1 MSIMPYG
8 TLTGTEP
15 GPTVRAY
22 RQAHAAPGEVR
33 MRFPLTAEQE
43 TIRAR
48 ARALAD
54 HEFRERAA
62 RWDER
67 EEYPWDNV
75 KRLVEAGF
83 LGMTVPPAYG
93 GQGKP
98 LLDVVLA
105 IEQVARVCGVTGR
118 ILVDSNLG
126 PVGAIVHYGTE
137 AQKQKYLPRVLQGD
151 KPAIAITESGAGSAA
166 SELQTRAERAGDA
179 WVLSGTKRWITGAGV
194 SQTYVVLCRFD
205 GIPGS
210 AGIGALIVD
219 ADARGLRVTR
229 RERAMGMRG
238 IPEGEVVFD
247 RCRIP
252 GENLLLSAGGFKQLM
267 AAYNGQR
274 LGAATVALGLAQG
287 ALEAAVQ
294 HAGTREQFGRPIGH
308 FQGLRWMIADMAL
321 QVETA
326 RQLIYRAAANAGS
339 GLPDMVEAAMAKT
352 LASETAVRV
361 TNDALQVFGASGYSR
376 DLPLERMVRDAR
388 MFTIAGGT
396 VQMMRNLVAGAWLGR
411 LDEPG
416 L

>member
-1 MSIMPYG
+1 
-8 TLTGTEP
+8 
-15 GPTVRAY
+15 
-22 RQAHAAPGEVR
+22 
-33 MRFPLTAEQE
+33 MRFPLTPEQE
-43 TIRAR
+43 AVRAR

-75 KRLVEAGF
+75 KRLVEAG
-83 LGMTVPPAYG
+83 LMGMTVPAAYG
-93 GQGKP
+93 GPGRD
-98 LLDVVLA
+98 LLDVILA

-126 PVGAIVHYGTE
+126 AVGALIHFGSE

-151 KPAIAITESGAGSAA
+151 KPAIAITEAGAGSAA
-166 SELQTRAERAGDA
+166 ADLETRAERAGDA
-179 WVLSGTKRWITGAGV
+179 WRLTGSKRWITGAGV

-219 ADARGLRVTR
+219 AGTPGLTVAR

-252 GENLLLSAGGFKQLM
+252 AENLLLPAGGFKQLM

-274 LGAATVALGLAQG
+274 LGAATVALGLSQG

-294 HAGTREQFGRPIGH
+294 HAGAREQFGRPIGH

-321 QVETA
+321 QVESA
-326 RQLIYRAAANAGS
+326 RQLIYRAAANAGP
-339 GLPDMVEAAMAKT
+339 GLPDMIEAAMAKT
-352 LASETAVRV
+352 LASETAIRV
-361 TNDALQVFGASGYSR
+361 TNDALQIFGASGYSR

>member
-1 MSIMPYG
+1 
-8 TLTGTEP
+8 
-15 GPTVRAY
+15 
-22 RQAHAAPGEVR
+22 
-33 MRFPLTAEQE
+33 MRFPLTPEQE
-43 TIRAR
+43 ALRAR
-48 ARALAD
+48 ARAIAD

-75 KRLVEAGF
+75 KRLVEAG
-83 LGMTVPPAYG
+83 LMGMTVPHAYG
-93 GQGKP
+93 GPGRS
-98 LLDVVLA
+98 LLDVVLT

-118 ILVDSNLG
+118 IVVDSNLG
-126 PVGAIVHYGTE
+126 PVGALVHFGSE

-151 KPAIAITESGAGSAA
+151 KPAIAITEAGAGSAA
-166 SELQTRAERAGDA
+166 SELETRAERDGDA
-179 WVLSGTKRWITGAGV
+179 WVLTGAKRWITGAGV

-219 ADARGLRVTR
+219 AGTPGLAVTR

-252 GENLLLSAGGFKQLM
+252 GENLLLPAGGFKQLM

-274 LGAATVALGLAQG
+274 LGAATVALGLSQG

-294 HAGTREQFGRPIGH
+294 HAGAREQFGRPIGH

-326 RQLIYRAAANAGS
+326 RQLIYRAAANAGA
-339 GLPDMVEAAMAKT
+339 GLPDMIEAAMAKT

-388 MFTIAGGT
+388 MFTIGGGT

>member
-1 MSIMPYG
+1 
-8 TLTGTEP
+8 
-15 GPTVRAY
+15 
-22 RQAHAAPGEVR
+22 
-33 MRFPLTAEQE
+33 MRFPLTPEQE
-43 TIRAR
+43 AIRAR

-75 KRLVEAGF
+75 KRLVEAG
-83 LGMTVPPAYG
+83 LMGMTVPAAYG
-93 GQGKP
+93 GPGRD
-98 LLDVVLA
+98 LLDVILA

-126 PVGAIVHYGTE
+126 AVGALVHFGSE

-151 KPAIAITESGAGSAA
+151 KPAIAITEAGAGSAA
-166 SELQTRAERAGDA
+166 TDLETRAERAGDA
-179 WVLSGTKRWITGAGV
+179 WRLTGSKRWITGAGV

-219 ADARGLRVTR
+219 AGTPGLTVAR

-252 GENLLLSAGGFKQLM
+252 GENLLLPAGGFKQLM

-274 LGAATVALGLAQG
+274 LGAATVALGLSQG

-294 HAGTREQFGRPIGH
+294 HAGAREQFGRPIGH

-321 QVETA
+321 QVESA
-326 RQLIYRAAANAGS
+326 RQLIYRAAANAGP
-339 GLPDMVEAAMAKT
+339 GLPDMIEAAMAKT
-352 LASETAVRV
+352 LASETAIRV

>member
-1 MSIMPYG
+1 
-8 TLTGTEP
+8 
-15 GPTVRAY
+15 
-22 RQAHAAPGEVR
+22 

-43 TIRAR
+43 SIRAR

-54 HEFRERAA
+54 REFRERAA

-75 KRLVEAGF
+75 KQLVEAG
-83 LGMTVPPAYG
+83 LMGMTVPAAYG
-93 GQGKP
+93 GQGKA

-105 IEQVARVCGVTGR
+105 IEQVARACGVTGR

-126 PVGAIVHYGTE
+126 AVGAIVHYGSE
-137 AQKQKYLPRVLQGD
+137 AQKRKYLPGVVQGD
-151 KPAIAITESGAGSAA
+151 KPAIAITEPGAGSAA
-166 SELQTRAERAGDA
+166 SDLETRAEPSGDGWA
-179 WVLSGTKRWITGAGV
+179 LTGTKRWITGAGV
-194 SQTYVVLCRFD
+194 SQTYVVLCRF
-205 GIPGS
+205 GGTPG
-210 AGIGALIVD
+210 AEGIGALIVE
-219 ADARGLRVTR
+219 AAAPGLTVTR

-247 RCRIP
+247 RCRVP
-252 GENLLLSAGGFKQLM
+252 GENLLVPAGGFKRLM

-274 LGAATVALGLAQG
+274 VGAAAVALGLAQG
-287 ALEAAVQ
+287 ALEAAVGY
-294 HAGTREQFGRPIGH
+294 AGEREQFGRPIGH

-321 QVETA
+321 QVEAA
-326 RQLIYRAAANAGS
+326 RQMIYRAAANAGD

-396 VQMMRNLVAGAWLGR
+396 VQMMRNMVAGAWLGR

>member
-1 MSIMPYG
+1 
-8 TLTGTEP
+8 
-15 GPTVRAY
+15 
-22 RQAHAAPGEVR
+22 

-43 TIRAR
+43 AIRAR

-75 KRLVEAGF
+75 KQLVESG
-83 LGMTVPPAYG
+83 LMGMAIPTAHG
-93 GQGKP
+93 GQGKS
-98 LLDVVLA
+98 LLDVVLV

-126 PVGAIVHYGTE
+126 AVGAIVEFGSE
-137 AQKQKYLPRVLQGD
+137 AQKRKYLPRVVQGD
-151 KPAIAITESGAGSAA
+151 KPAIAITEPHAGSAA
-166 SELQTRAERAGDA
+166 SDLETRAEPSGDS
-179 WVLSGTKRWITGAGV
+179 WILTGTKRWITGAGV
-194 SQTYVVLCRFD
+194 SRTYVVFCRFD
-205 GIPGS
+205 GIPGPE
-210 AGIGALIVD
+210 GIGALIVE
-219 ADARGLRVTR
+219 ADTPGLSVTR

-247 RCRIP
+247 RCRVP
-252 GENLLLSAGGFKQLM
+252 GENLLLPAGGFKRLM

-274 LGAATVALGLAQG
+274 VGAATVALGLAQG
-287 ALEAAVQ
+287 ALEAAVRY
-294 HAGTREQFGRPIGH
+294 AGERHQFGQPIGH
-308 FQGLRWMIADMAL
+308 FQGLRWMVADMAL
-321 QVETA
+321 QVEAA
-326 RQLIYRAAANAGS
+326 RQLIYRTAANAGR
-339 GLPDMVEAAMAKT
+339 GLPDMIEAAMAKT
-352 LASETAVRV
+352 LAAETAVRV

-396 VQMMRNLVAGAWLGR
+396 VQMMRNVVAGSWLGR
-411 LDEPG
+411 LDDPG

>member
-1 MSIMPYG
+1 
-8 TLTGTEP
+8 
-15 GPTVRAY
+15 
-22 RQAHAAPGEVR
+22 
-33 MRFPLTAEQE
+33 MRFPLTAGQE
-43 TIRAR
+43 AIRTR

-54 HEFRERAA
+54 NEFRERAA

-75 KRLVEAGF
+75 KQLVEAG
-83 LGMTVPPAYG
+83 LMGMTIPPAYG
-93 GQGKP
+93 GQGKT
-98 LLDVVLA
+98 LLDLVLA

-126 PVGAIVHYGTE
+126 AVGAIAEYGSE
-137 AQKQKYLPRVLQGD
+137 AQKRKYLPRVVQGD
-151 KPAIAITESGAGSAA
+151 KPAIAITEPAAGSAA
-166 SELQTRAERAGDA
+166 SDLETRAETRGDA
-179 WVLSGTKRWITGAGV
+179 WVLTGTKRWITGAGV
-194 SQTYVVLCRFD
+194 SQTYVVFCRFD
-205 GIPGS
+205 GIPG
-210 AGIGALIVD
+210 AEGIGALIVE
-219 ADARGLRVTR
+219 ADTAGLAVTR

-247 RCRIP
+247 RCRVP
-252 GENLLLSAGGFKQLM
+252 RDNLLLPAGGFRRLM

-287 ALEAAVQ
+287 ALEAAVRY
-294 HAGTREQFGRPIGH
+294 AGEREQFGRPIGH

-321 QVETA
+321 QVEAA
-326 RQLIYRAAANAGS
+326 RQLVYRAAANAGA
-339 GLPDMVEAAMAKT
+339 GLPDMIEAAMAKT
-352 LASETAVRV
+352 LASETAARV
-361 TNDALQVFGASGYSR
+361 TNDALQIFGASGYSR

-396 VQMMRNLVAGAWLGR
+396 VQMMRNVVAGAWLGR

>member
-1 MSIMPYG
+1 
-8 TLTGTEP
+8 
-15 GPTVRAY
+15 
-22 RQAHAAPGEVR
+22 
-33 MRFPLTAEQE
+33 MRFPLTPEQE
-43 TIRAR
+43 SIRAR

-75 KRLVEAGF
+75 KRLVEAG
-83 LGMTVPPAYG
+83 LVGMTVPTAYG
-93 GQGKP
+93 GP
-98 LLDVVLA
+98 ARALLDVVLA

-126 PVGAIVHYGTE
+126 PVGALVHYGSE

-151 KPAIAITESGAGSAA
+151 KPAIAITEAGAGSAA
-166 SELQTRAERAGDA
+166 SDLETRAERDGDA
-179 WVLSGTKRWITGAGV
+179 WVLTGAKRWITGAGV

-219 ADARGLRVTR
+219 AGTPGLAVTR

-252 GENLLLSAGGFKQLM
+252 GENLLLPAGGFKQLM

-294 HAGTREQFGRPIGH
+294 HAGAREQFGRPIGH

-339 GLPDMVEAAMAKT
+339 GLPDMIEAAMAKT
-352 LASETAVRV
+352 VASETAVRV

>member
-1 MSIMPYG
+1 
-8 TLTGTEP
+8 
-15 GPTVRAY
+15 
-22 RQAHAAPGEVR
+22 
-33 MRFPLTAEQE
+33 MRFPLTPEQE
-43 TIRAR
+43 AVRAR

-75 KRLVEAGF
+75 KRLVEAG
-83 LGMTVPPAYG
+83 LMGMTVPAAYG
-93 GQGKP
+93 GPGRD
-98 LLDVVLA
+98 LLDVILA

-126 PVGAIVHYGTE
+126 AVGALVHFGSE

-151 KPAIAITESGAGSAA
+151 KPAIAITEAGAGSAA
-166 SELQTRAERAGDA
+166 ADLETRAERAGDA
-179 WVLSGTKRWITGAGV
+179 WRLTGSKRWITGAGV

-219 ADARGLRVTR
+219 AGTPGLTVAR

-252 GENLLLSAGGFKQLM
+252 AENLLLPAGGFKQLM

-274 LGAATVALGLAQG
+274 LGAATVALGLSQG

-294 HAGTREQFGRPIGH
+294 HAGAREQFGRPIGH

-321 QVETA
+321 QVESA
-326 RQLIYRAAANAGS
+326 RQLIYRAAANAGP
-339 GLPDMVEAAMAKT
+339 GLPDMIEAAMAKT
-352 LASETAVRV
+352 LASETAIRV

>member
-1 MSIMPYG
+1 
-8 TLTGTEP
+8 
-15 GPTVRAY
+15 
-22 RQAHAAPGEVR
+22 
-33 MRFPLTAEQE
+33 MRFPLTPEQE
-43 TIRAR
+43 AVRAR

-75 KRLVEAGF
+75 KRLVEAG
-83 LGMTVPPAYG
+83 LMGMTVPAAYG
-93 GQGKP
+93 GPGRD
-98 LLDVVLA
+98 LLDVILA
-105 IEQVARVCGVTGR
+105 IEQVARACGITGR

-126 PVGAIVHYGTE
+126 AVGALIHFGSE
-137 AQKQKYLPRVLQGD
+137 AQKHKYLPRVLQGD
-151 KPAIAITESGAGSAA
+151 KPAIAITEAGAGSAA
-166 SELQTRAERAGDA
+166 ADLETRAERDGDA
-179 WVLSGTKRWITGAGV
+179 WRLTGSKRWITGAGI

-205 GIPGS
+205 GIPGA

-219 ADARGLRVTR
+219 AGTPGLTVRR

-252 GENLLLSAGGFKQLM
+252 AENLLLPAGGFKQLM

-274 LGAATVALGLAQG
+274 LGAAAVALGLSQG

-294 HAGTREQFGRPIGH
+294 HAGAREQFGRPIGH

-321 QVETA
+321 QVEST
-326 RQLIYRAAANAGS
+326 RQLIYRAAANAGP
-339 GLPDMVEAAMAKT
+339 GLPDMIEAAMAKT
-352 LASETAVRV
+352 LAGEAAVRV

>member
-1 MSIMPYG
+1 
-8 TLTGTEP
+8 
-15 GPTVRAY
+15 
-22 RQAHAAPGEVR
+22 
-33 MRFPLTAEQE
+33 MRFPLTPEQE
-43 TIRAR
+43 ALRAR

-54 HEFRERAA
+54 HEFRQRAA
-62 RWDER
+62 RWDEQ

-75 KRLVEAGF
+75 KRLVEAGL
-83 LGMTVPPAYG
+83 LGMTVPAAYG
-93 GQGKP
+93 GPGRA

-126 PVGAIVHYGTE
+126 PVGALIHFGSE
-137 AQKQKYLPRVLQGD
+137 AQKQKYLARVLQGD
-151 KPAIAITESGAGSAA
+151 KPAIAITEAGAGSAA
-166 SELQTRAERAGDA
+166 SDLATRAERDGDT
-179 WVLSGTKRWITGAGV
+179 WVLTGAKQWITGAGV

-219 ADARGLRVTR
+219 AGTPGLAVTR

-252 GENLLLSAGGFKQLM
+252 GENLLLPAGGFKQLM

-294 HAGTREQFGRPIGH
+294 HAGAREQFGRPIGH

-339 GLPDMVEAAMAKT
+339 GLPDMIEAAMAKT
-352 LASETAVRV
+352 VASETAVRV

-376 DLPLERMVRDAR
+376 DLPLQRMVRDAR

-396 VQMMRNLVAGAWLGR
+396 VQMMRNLIAGAWLGR

>member
-1 MSIMPYG
+1 
-8 TLTGTEP
+8 
-15 GPTVRAY
+15 
-22 RQAHAAPGEVR
+22 

-43 TIRAR
+43 AIQAR

-75 KRLVEAGF
+75 KQLVEAG
-83 LGMTVPPAYG
+83 LMGMTIPPAYG

-98 LLDVVLA
+98 LLDLVLA

-126 PVGAIVHYGTE
+126 AVGAIVEYGSE
-137 AQKQKYLPRVLQGD
+137 AQKRKYLPRVVQGD
-151 KPAIAITESGAGSAA
+151 KPAIAITEPGAGSAA
-166 SELQTRAERAGDA
+166 SDLETRAEPSGDA
-179 WVLSGTKRWITGAGV
+179 WTLTGTKRWITGAGV
-194 SQTYVVLCRFD
+194 SQTYVVFCRFD
-205 GIPGS
+205 GIPGPE
-210 AGIGALIVD
+210 GIGALIVE
-219 ADARGLRVTR
+219 AGTPGLAVTR

-247 RCRIP
+247 RCRVP
-252 GENLLLSAGGFKQLM
+252 RENLLLPAGGFKRLM
-267 AAYNGQR
+267 VAYNGQR

-287 ALEAAVQ
+287 ALEAAVRY
-294 HAGTREQFGRPIGH
+294 AGEREQFGRPIGH
-308 FQGLRWMIADMAL
+308 FQGLRWMIADMAI
-321 QVETA
+321 QVEAA
-326 RQLIYRAAANAGS
+326 RQVVYRAAANAGH
-339 GLPDMVEAAMAKT
+339 GLPDMIEAAMAKT
-352 LASETAVRV
+352 LASETAARV

-396 VQMMRNLVAGAWLGR
+396 VQMMRNMVAGAWLGR

>member
-1 MSIMPYG
+1 
-8 TLTGTEP
+8 
-15 GPTVRAY
+15 
-22 RQAHAAPGEVR
+22 

-43 TIRAR
+43 AIRAR

-75 KRLVEAGF
+75 KQLVESG
-83 LGMTVPPAYG
+83 LMGMAIPTAHG
-93 GQGKP
+93 GQGKS
-98 LLDVVLA
+98 LLDVVLV

-126 PVGAIVHYGTE
+126 AVGAIVEFGSE
-137 AQKQKYLPRVLQGD
+137 AQKRKYLPRVVQGD
-151 KPAIAITESGAGSAA
+151 KPAIAITEPHAGSAA
-166 SELQTRAERAGDA
+166 SDLETRAEPSGDS
-179 WVLSGTKRWITGAGV
+179 WILTGTKRWITGAGV
-194 SQTYVVLCRFD
+194 SRTYVVFCRFD
-205 GIPGS
+205 GIPGPE
-210 AGIGALIVD
+210 GIGALIVE
-219 ADARGLRVTR
+219 ADTPGLSVTR

-247 RCRIP
+247 RCRVP
-252 GENLLLSAGGFKQLM
+252 GENLLLPAGGFKRLM

-274 LGAATVALGLAQG
+274 VGAATVALGLAQG
-287 ALEAAVQ
+287 ALEAAVRY
-294 HAGTREQFGRPIGH
+294 AGERHQFGQPIGH
-308 FQGLRWMIADMAL
+308 FQGLRWMVADMAL
-321 QVETA
+321 QVEAA
-326 RQLIYRAAANAGS
+326 RQLIYRTAANAGR
-339 GLPDMVEAAMAKT
+339 GLPDMIEAAMAKI
-352 LASETAVRV
+352 LAAETAVRV

-396 VQMMRNLVAGAWLGR
+396 VQMMRNVVAGSWLGR
-411 LDEPG
+411 LEDPG

>member
-1 MSIMPYG
+1 
-8 TLTGTEP
+8 
-15 GPTVRAY
+15 
-22 RQAHAAPGEVR
+22 

-43 TIRAR
+43 AIRAR

-75 KRLVEAGF
+75 KQLVESG
-83 LGMTVPPAYG
+83 LMGMAIPTAHG
-93 GQGKP
+93 GQGKS
-98 LLDVVLA
+98 LLDVVLV

-126 PVGAIVHYGTE
+126 AVGAIVEFGSE
-137 AQKQKYLPRVLQGD
+137 AQKRKYLPRVVQGD
-151 KPAIAITESGAGSAA
+151 KPAIAITEPHAGSAA
-166 SELQTRAERAGDA
+166 SDLETRAEPSGDS
-179 WVLSGTKRWITGAGV
+179 WILTGTKRWITGAGV
-194 SQTYVVLCRFD
+194 SRTYVVFCRFD
-205 GIPGS
+205 GIPGPE
-210 AGIGALIVD
+210 GIGALIVE
-219 ADARGLRVTR
+219 ADTPGLSVTR

-247 RCRIP
+247 RCRVP
-252 GENLLLSAGGFKQLM
+252 GENLLLPAGGFKRLM

-274 LGAATVALGLAQG
+274 VGAATVALGLAQG
-287 ALEAAVQ
+287 ALEAAVRY
-294 HAGTREQFGRPIGH
+294 AGERHQFGQPIGH
-308 FQGLRWMIADMAL
+308 FQGLRWMVADMAL
-321 QVETA
+321 QVEAA
-326 RQLIYRAAANAGS
+326 RQLIYRTAANAGR
-339 GLPDMVEAAMAKT
+339 GLPDMIEAAMAKI
-352 LASETAVRV
+352 LAAETAVRV

-396 VQMMRNLVAGAWLGR
+396 VQMMRNVVAGSWLGR
-411 LDEPG
+411 LDDPG

>member
-1 MSIMPYG
+1 
-8 TLTGTEP
+8 
-15 GPTVRAY
+15 
-22 RQAHAAPGEVR
+22 

-43 TIRAR
+43 AIRAR

-54 HEFRERAA
+54 HEFRGRAA
-62 RWDER
+62 RWDEH

-75 KRLVEAGF
+75 KRLVETGL
-83 LGMTVPPAYG
+83 LGMTIPVAYG
-93 GQGKP
+93 GQGKG

-105 IEQVARVCGVTGR
+105 IEQVARACGVTGR

-126 PVGAIVHYGTE
+126 PVGAIVQYGTE
-137 AQKQKYLPRVLQGD
+137 AQKQRYLPRVLQGD
-151 KPAIAITESGAGSAA
+151 KPAIAITEPGAGSAA
-166 SELQTRAERAGDA
+166 SELETRAERDGDA

-210 AGIGALIVD
+210 SGIGALIVD
-219 ADARGLRVTR
+219 ATTPGLRVTR

-247 RCRIP
+247 RCRVP
-252 GENLLLSAGGFKQLM
+252 GENLLLPAGGFKRLM

-274 LGAATVALGLAQG
+274 VGAATVALGLAQG

-294 HAGTREQFGRPIGH
+294 QAGAREQFGRPIGH

-321 QVETA
+321 QVEAA
-326 RQLIYRAAANAGS
+326 RQLVYRVAANAGT

-352 LASETAVRV
+352 LAAETAVRV

-388 MFTIAGGT
+388 MFTIGGGT
-396 VQMMRNLVAGAWLGR
+396 VQMMRNVVAGAWLGR

-416 L
+416 H